1 MTNKEKREQ
10 REKAASKLYHNLTS
24 DLVCS
29 ACAAVNAAW
38 AENVKNHV
46 DDSGEPMPP
55 ESVQREALEKRYRNW
70 GAVVYPESAP
80 EGWQDILKS
89 LKIDGFISPL
99 HDKDVNPTTG
109 APKKAHYHV
118 LLMFPTMKTFSQ
130 ASEVWQQIGAVPD
143 RISVQ
148 SVRGNARYLVH
159 LDNPEKFQYD
169 KRDIVQLGGADWE
182 AVTHLPTDDYEA
194 VKSMCAFIRANQ
206 IYSFSQFFD
215 ICVSK
220 YDDWANMLIKGG
232 VLGIVKEYIRSCYW
246 EDTNAPIMDALRRQL
261 RNVDIETGEITE

>member
-1 MTNKEKREQ
+1 MTNREKRE
-10 REKAASKLYHNLTS
+10 AARSGSLANDSKNYNNILS
-24 DLVCS
+24 R
-29 ACAAVNAAW
+29 ACAAINAAW
-38 AENVKNHV
+38 ASMVDTHK
-46 DDSGEPMPP
+46 DDSGEPAPP
-55 ESVQREALEKRYRNW
+55 ESVQREAIEKRYRNW
-70 GAVVYPESAP
+70 GAIVYPESAP
-80 EGWQDILKS
+80 EGWQDILKT
-89 LKIDGFISPL
+89 LKVDGFISPL
-99 HDKDVNPTTG
+99 HDKDVNPSTG

-118 LLMFPTMKTFSQ
+118 LLMFPTMKTFAQ

-194 VKSMCAFIRANQ
+194 VKAMCAFIRANQ
-206 IYSFSQFFD
+206 IYSFSRFFD
-215 ICVSK
+215 ICVEK

-246 EDTNAPIMDALRRQL
+246 EDMNAPIMDTLRRQL
-261 RNVDIETGEITE
+261 REIDTETGEITE